1 VTGTA
6 TRPAAAAAAAG
17 RALAAI
23 DQYEDDVHA
32 WVHLDRDELTR
43 PSSGSGP
50 LGGIVVGVKDIIDTA
65 GMPTEYGSP
74 IFRGHQPDSD
84 AAVVTALRDAG
95 AILAGKT
102 ATAEF
107 AFLGTGP
114 TRNPHRFTHTP
125 GGSSMGSAA
134 AVAAGMADAALG
146 TQTAGSIIRPASF
159 CGVIG
164 VKPSFGL
171 ISTAGVKAVSPFCD
185 TVGFFVRDPAL
196 LAPLWETLTGTNIE
210 IATGAQRF
218 ALIRTPEWLHAD
230 THSRAAVTNATLELM
245 HTGGAV
251 NDIADDTLFADVS
264 SAQRDIMMYEARHS
278 LAWEYAHHPDQL
290 GEESRAALD
299 ASRSLTEDAYA
310 RARDVIDT
318 ARGHLDE
325 WFGDADILLTPAAI
339 GEAPLGLSS
348 TGDPLFARPWT
359 ALGLPTAAIPW
370 TTGPHRLPIA
380 VQAIARPGQD
390 AALLAAVQTIA
401 AASTY
406 RDLTGRHAD
415 GK

>member
-1 VTGTA
+1 MTGTA
-6 TRPAAAAAAAG
+6 TGHAAAAAA
-17 RALAAI
+17 LAAI
-23 DQYEDDVHA
+23 DRYEGDVHA
-32 WVHLDRDELTR
+32 WTHIDRDALTR
-43 PSSGSGP
+43 PSSGNGP
-50 LGGIVVGVKDIIDTA
+50 LSGIVVGVKDIIDTA
-65 GMPTEYGSP
+65 DMPTEYGSP
-74 IFRGHQPDSD
+74 IYRGHRPDSD

-114 TRNPHRFTHTP
+114 TRNPHRLTHTP

-146 TQTAGSIIRPASF
+146 TQTAGSIIRPAGF

-171 ISTAGVKAVSPFCD
+171 ISTAGVKAVSPSCD
-185 TVGFFVRDPAL
+185 TVGFFVRDPML
-196 LAPLWETLTGTNIE
+196 LAPLWQTLTGRHLET
-210 IATGAQRF
+210 AAAAQRF
-218 ALIRTPEWLHAD
+218 ALLRTPEWLHAD
-230 THSRAAVTNATLELM
+230 THSRAAVTTATLELM
-245 HTGGAV
+245 HTGNAV
-251 NDIADDTLFADVS
+251 SDIANDTLFADVS
-264 SAQRDIMMYEARHS
+264 RAQRDVMMYEARHN
-278 LAWEYAHHPDQL
+278 LAWEYANHPDQL

-299 ASRSLTEDAYA
+299 AAQHLTEDAYA
-310 RARDVIDT
+310 RARAVIDA

-348 TGDPLFARPWT
+348 TGDPMFARPWT

-380 VQAIARPGQD
+380 VQAIAKPGQD

-401 AASTY
+401 TASSY
-406 RDLTGRHAD
+406 QGLTDRHAD